1 MRIHKMIMALVLLAF
16 VGKAFADNLTV
27 ENVTMSAGETKEVS
41 IALDNPNAEYV
52 AFQFDLVL
60 SEGLSIAKNKKG
72 KLMASL
78 NEDRIDDHTLN
89 VADMGSNTYRF
100 LSFSMTNAE
109 FYEKEGALVYVTLE
123 ADETVSEGVKTV
135 FIKSQAFTASNGD
148 QSKWSDFS
156 FDVTIAPAVVPV
168 ITAENKTRVYGDENP
183 PLTYTADAE
192 IAGTPELTTS
202 ATKASPVGEYEIVVG
217 RGTVEGDFTANNGKL
232 TITKAPLS
240 VSGGT
245 YTIKQGE
252 PLPTFSAVYSGFKNG
267 ETEDVLTKK
276 PELSTSATLGSAPGT
291 YDVTVSGAEAG
302 NYAISYVNGTLN
314 IVEADP
320 VVVTVKN
327 YIREYGEENP
337 AFEYT
342 SAGAALTGTPTISCE
357 ATATS
362 PVGTY
367 PIVVSKGGV
376 TNYNDSYV
384 NGTLTITKASLTVM
398 AKSYVI
404 KQGEAMPNFDVE
416 YNGFKNNETKD
427 VLTKQPTVTCTATS
441 STVLGTY
448 EIMASG
454 AEAQN
459 YDISYVAG
467 TLSVID
473 ADAVVVTAK
482 NYTREYGEANPNFE
496 YTSVGA
502 ALEGTPTIS
511 CEATAASPVGTYPI
525 VVSKGSVKNY
535 NDSYVN
541 GTLTITKAKLQV
553 KPINYYIKQ
562 GEPLPVFEA
571 SYEGFKNNETE
582 DALKKKPVIGT
593 AATSASSPG
602 VYDIFAS
609 GAESDNYEISYTLG
623 MLTITEADP
632 ITVTAKSYTC
642 EYGEEN
648 PTFEYTSTGKALD
661 GTPDISCGATAASPV
676 GTYPIVVLKGGVK
689 NYNDSYVNGTLTI
702 TKAPLT
708 VTAKSYVIKQGE
720 AMPDFE
726 VDYDGFKNDETKD
739 VLTQLPGVTCAAA
752 SSEVLG
758 TYEITVSG
766 AEAQNYDISYVYGT
780 LTVIE
785 ADAVVVTAK
794 SYTREYG
801 EENPTFEHESSGAA
815 LDGTPDISCEATAAS
830 PVGTYP
836 IVITKGG
843 VTNYNDS
850 YVNGTLTIT
859 KAKLTVAAQSY
870 IIKQGDAL
878 PTFEVDYDGFK
889 NGETESVLTKQPTV
903 TCVATS
909 SGVLGTYDIVVS
921 GAEAQNY
928 GISYVNGTLTVV
940 DADAVVVTAKSYTRE
955 YGEANPTF
963 EYESSGVALDGTPD
977 ISCEATVASPAGTYP
992 IVITKGGVKNYNDSY
1007 VNGTLTITKAK
1018 LTVRA
1023 EDASREQGEE
1033 NPAFE
1038 VSYSGWKLDDDVSS
1052 LTEEPDVTC
1061 VATKESPVGTY
1072 ALVVGGG
1079 IAMNYEF
1086 VYVDGVLT
1094 VTIPSGIGGIQT
1106 ETDDDADWYTLD
1118 GRKLNGKPA
1127 RKGVY
1132 IRGGK
1137 KVAVK

>member
-27 ENVTMSAGETKEVS
+27 ESVTMRAGETKEVA
-41 IALDNPNAEYV
+41 IALDNPDAEYV

-60 SEGLSIAKNKKG
+60 PEGLSIAKNKKG

-123 ADETVSEGVKTV
+123 ADETVGEGVKTV
-135 FIKSQAFTASNGD
+135 FIKSQAFTESNGD

-156 FDVTIAPAVVPV
+156 FEVTIAPAVVPV
-168 ITAENKTRVYGDENP
+168 ITAEDKTRVYGDENP

-192 IAGTPELTTS
+192 IAGTPELTTG

-217 RGTVEGDFTANNGKL
+217 RGTVEGDFTVNNGKL

-252 PLPTFSAVYSGFKNG
+252 PLPAFAAVYSGFKNG
-267 ETEDVLTKK
+267 ETEDVLAKK
-276 PELSTSATLGSAPGT
+276 PELGTTASSGSAPGT

-320 VVVTVKN
+320 VVVTAKN
-327 YIREYGEENP
+327 YIREYGEANP

-342 SAGAALTGTPTISCE
+342 SAGAALTGTP
-357 ATATS
+357 A
-362 PVGTY
+362 
-367 PIVVSKGGV
+367 
-376 TNYNDSYV
+376 
-384 NGTLTITKASLTVM
+384 
-398 AKSYVI
+398 
-404 KQGEAMPNFDVE
+404 
-416 YNGFKNNETKD
+416 
-427 VLTKQPTVTCTATS
+427 
-441 STVLGTY
+441 
-448 EIMASG
+448 
-454 AEAQN
+454 
-459 YDISYVAG
+459 
-467 TLSVID
+467 
-473 ADAVVVTAK
+473 
-482 NYTREYGEANPNFE
+482 
-496 YTSVGA
+496 
-502 ALEGTPTIS
+502 IS

-525 VVSKGSVKNY
+525 VVSKGSVTNY

-541 GTLTITKAKLQV
+541 GTLTITKAPLTLTAQSYV
-553 KPINYYIKQ
+553 IKQ
-562 GEPLPVFEA
+562 GEALPTFEVE
-571 SYEGFKNNETE
+571 YDGFKNNETK
-582 DALKKKPVIGT
+582 DVLTKQPTVTCTATFSSVLGT
-593 AATSASSPG
+593 
-602 VYDIFAS
+602 YDIVAD
-609 GAESDNYEISYTLG
+609 GAEAKNYDMLYVKG
-623 MLTITEADP
+623 VLTIANADP
-632 ITVTAKSYTC
+632 VVVTAKSYTR

-648 PTFEYTSTGKALD
+648 PTFEYTSAGKALD

-676 GTYPIVVLKGGVK
+676 GTYPIV
-689 NYNDSYVNGTLTI
+689 
-702 TKAPLT
+702 
-708 VTAKSYVIKQGE
+708 
-720 AMPDFE
+720 
-726 VDYDGFKNDETKD
+726 
-739 VLTQLPGVTCAAA
+739 
-752 SSEVLG
+752 
-758 TYEITVSG
+758 
-766 AEAQNYDISYVYGT
+766 
-780 LTVIE
+780 
-785 ADAVVVTAK
+785 
-794 SYTREYG
+794 
-801 EENPTFEHESSGAA
+801 
-815 LDGTPDISCEATAAS
+815 
-830 PVGTYP
+830 
-836 IVITKGG
+836 ITKGG
-843 VTNYNDS
+843 VTNYNDT
-850 YVNGTLTIT
+850 YVNGTLTIK
-859 KAKLTVAAQSY
+859 KAPLTISAQSY
-870 IIKQGDAL
+870 VIKQGEAL
-878 PTFEVDYDGFK
+878 PPFGVTYTGFK
-889 NGETESVLTKQPTV
+889 MNETENVLTKMPTV
-903 TCVATS
+903 TCAATMGS
-909 SGVLGTYDIVVS
+909 APGTYDIVVS
-921 GAEAQNY
+921 SAEAQNY
-928 GISYVNGTLTVV
+928 ECSYVNGTLTVV

-955 YGEANPTF
+955 YGEENPTF
-963 EYESSGVALDGTPD
+963 EYTSVGVALEGTPD
-977 ISCEATVASPAGTYP
+977 ISCEATATSSVGTYP
-992 IVITKGGVKNYNDSY
+992 IIVSKGGVKNYNDTY

-1038 VSYSGWKLDDDVSS
+1038 VSYSGWKLDDDVSA

-1072 ALVVGGG
+1072 TLVVGGG
-1079 IAMNYEF
+1079 SAMNYEF